1 MSRSRKKSP
10 FLDSVSTKDTPQGIP
25 GCELSEKLLLLSS
38 FFLTIFCKK
47 VSFGKLITKHFS

>member
-10 FLDSVSTKDTPQGIP
+10 FLDSVGTKDTPQGIP
-25 GCELSEKLLLLSS
+25 GCELKI
-38 FFLTIFCKK
+38 LTISCEK